1 MTTKVML
8 VAGARPNYMKIA
20 PIWWAMHEDAADRF
34 APLLVHTGQHY
45 DDSMSGAFF
54 RDLGLPE
61 PAINLGVGSGSHA
74 VQTAKVIAGF
84 EQVLLAERPRV
95 VVVVGDVNSTAAC
108 ALVTAKIDLG
118 DNGRPVRPLLAHVE
132 AGLRSR
138 DRDMPEEVNRVVA
151 DALSDLLFTTCRDA
165 TDNLLGE
172 GLARDRIHFVGNP
185 MIDSLRRSL
194 AGADACGALGALG
207 LEGRPF
213 GLCTLHR
220 PSNVDHADVLQVLL
234 DTLAE
239 IAADLPIV
247 LPLHPRTRARIA
259 AFGLGERIASLAP
272 HTRGVPARGLV
283 AIEPLSYLAMLQAMR
298 AASFVLTD
306 SGGIQ
311 EETTALGVPCVTLRE
326 NTERPVTISEGTNV
340 LAGLERGAILA
351 ALAEARAKAATGA
364 RIPEL
369 WDGRAGER
377 IVAVL
382 SEVGV

>member
-20 PIWWAMHEDAADRF
+20 PIWWAMHEDGAERF
-34 APLLVHTGQHY
+34 EPVLVHTGQHY

-74 VQTAKVIAGF
+74 VQTAKVMAGF
-84 EQVLLAERPRV
+84 EQVLLAERPRA

-165 TDNLLGE
+165 ADNLLGE
-172 GLARDRIHFVGNP
+172 GLAHDRIHFVGNP

-194 AGADACGALGALG
+194 AGADACPDRG
-207 LEGRPF
+207 
-213 GLCTLHR
+213 
-220 PSNVDHADVLQVLL
+220 V
-234 DTLAE
+234 
-239 IAADLPIV
+239 
-247 LPLHPRTRARIA
+247 RARRA
-259 AFGLGERIASLAP
+259 HR
-272 HTRGVPARGLV
+272 V
-283 AIEPLSYLAMLQAMR
+283 A
-298 AASFVLTD
+298 
-306 SGGIQ
+306 
-311 EETTALGVPCVTLRE
+311 
-326 NTERPVTISEGTNV
+326 
-340 LAGLERGAILA
+340 GA
-351 ALAEARAKAATGA
+351 ARARRAGA
-364 RIPEL
+364 RS
-369 WDGRAGER
+369 GRDRAPVVPGDAAGDASR
-377 IVAVL
+377 LVRAHGLRGHPGGDHGARDTVRHAA
-382 SEVGV
+382 

>member
-1 MTTKVML
+1 MTTKVAL

-20 PIWWAMHEDAADRF
+20 PIWWAMREHAAARF

-74 VQTAKVIAGF
+74 AQTAKVMAGF
-84 EQVLLAERPRV
+84 EQVLLTERPGAV
-95 VVVVGDVNSTAAC
+95 IVVGDVNSTAAC

-118 DNGRPVRPLLAHVE
+118 GNGRPVRPLLAHVE

-151 DALSDLLFTTCRDA
+151 DALSDVLFTTCREA
-165 TDNLLGE
+165 GDNLLRE
-172 GLARDRIHFVGNP
+172 GLARERIHFVGNP

-194 AGADACGALGALG
+194 ADADACAALPALG

-239 IAADLPIV
+239 VAADVPVV

-259 AFGLGERIASLAP
+259 GFGLGARIASLDRP
-272 HTRGVPARGLV
+272 PRGVPARGLV

-326 NTERPVTISEGTNV
+326 NTERPVTITEGTNV
-340 LAGLERGAILA
+340 LAGLEPAAILA
-351 ALAEARAKAATGA
+351 ALGEARAKAANGA

-369 WDGRAGER
+369 WDGRAAER

-382 SEVGV
+382 SDMDG